1 MATAEVEI
9 IYKSNV
15 QGLEASVSKITDSNN
30 AILKNTE
37 ETTKKIADDFK
48 KVGAASAAAFGSAQ
62 VKNALDQLNAES
74 KQLTSSLSKLQEE
87 YVLLIG
93 SGNKASKAFKDN
105 VAAQAQLKSQ
115 IAEVANQQR
124 QLNDAYGQSD
134 QKQKSLTGQLRALKQ
149 ELSLLEQEGKDNT
162 EQFQQLTLQ
171 AAKLE
176 DQIGDTRERVRVL
189 ASDTFK
195 FDAAVG
201 AVQGL
206 AAGFEVAQGVAAL
219 FGEENQDLQEAI
231 NKTTAAIAIANGV
244 QQLANQITGQ
254 GATKLFLLS
263 AAQKANALATNLAS
277 GALKGFRVALAAT
290 GIGALAV
297 GLSLIVAYWDD
308 IKSAISG
315 VSEESKKLGQTSLA
329 SANAEKEKLDLIEK
343 QKEILILNGKT
354 EKQILQDQITQSQRA
369 IVAQE
374 NLIKTNQANLKL
386 QIEAEKRSFEVVRN
400 IARFGIEAS
409 VATLRALVAPLDLLI
424 VTANKV
430 ADALGF
436 EQITSTINE
445 QITKFTT
452 SSSEALASLAFDPQE
467 TKAKGEQ
474 ALAESEKTLLDL
486 QNQRAG
492 FLNNINQQEKDAAAK
507 NRDAA
512 KSNDEKL
519 KEDRDRAREELRKAE
534 EEAFKNSLTEQ
545 ERILNENNNTIAELE
560 KNFREAQFKA
570 GTQEA
575 ITAEKQLGDAIAQI
589 RAEENKK
596 IAELDKKDLQ
606 ESQDKALQ
614 AAKASADATLQQ
626 QIEALQNQQA
636 IELANAEKLGKDKK
650 EITERYG
657 KEIAALNVQ
666 LAQSEFN
673 TKVSTIKALEIEE
686 GSSLDRRIELINL
699 EAQKRREDAKKN
711 IADEKERAAAIEL
724 INAETNAAIREENE
738 RTGQEQI
745 DNFLKI
751 GKELNEIFG
760 TFIEIQKELS
770 EQRIEQFTAAAE
782 IEKENIN
789 NSLDEYED
797 KNRKLEASEL
807 RLQRKI
813 AAEKLKQAKLD
824 KAKAIF
830 DVFLNTAQAV
840 TAAYAASVATFG
852 QPFAGFAAAQGL
864 LQASLIAAKPLPKFK
879 RGGMI
884 GGRSHEAGGTMI
896 EAEKGEFVVN
906 KNSVSKHRDVLEA
919 MNRSSHDFK
928 RYIEQR
934 YVRPALL
941 DIATGRKDKGVQV
954 NATLNAKNMER
965 EIKGLR
971 KDLKGKNTTINING
985 FDSRYSWR
993 SN

>member
-1 MATAEVEI
+1 MATAEIEI

-231 NKTTAAIAIANGV
+231 NKTTAAIAISNGV
-244 QQLANQITGQ
+244 QQLASQITGQ

-277 GALKGFRVALAAT
+277 NALKGFRGALAAT
-290 GIGALAV
+290 GV
-297 GLSLIVAYWDD
+297 GLLIVALGTIVAYWDD
-308 IKSAISG
+308 IKAAISG
-315 VSEESKKLGQTSLA
+315 VSDEQEAL
-329 SANAEKEKLDLIEK
+329 NAKAAADVTAQQNKLDAIGNQEN
-343 QKEILILNGKT
+343 ILRLQGKT
-354 EKQILQDQITQSQRA
+354 EEDILKLKIAQTDEVIAATEESIRQQQITLE
-369 IVAQE
+369 AQ
-374 NLIKTNQANLKL
+374 L
-386 QIEAEKRSFEVVRN
+386 EAEKRNRKILSGLLQFAN
-400 IARFGIEAS
+400 
-409 VATLRALVAPLDLLI
+409 APLQAVIDGIDFISQKLSGEKLI
-424 VTANKV
+424 DFNIG
-430 ADALGF
+430 D
-436 EQITSTINE
+436 S
-445 QITKFTT
+445 
-452 SSSEALASLAFDPQE
+452 LASLVFDPEEVEAEGRASIAEAQKQLE
-467 TKAKGEQ
+467 TLK
-474 ALAESEKTLLDL
+474 
-486 QNQRAG
+486 NQRAG
-492 FLNNINQQEKDAAAK
+492 FQLSIQQANKDAATK

-512 KSNDEKL
+512 NDAAKKE
-519 KEDRDRAREELRKAE
+519 KEDRDKAREELRKAE
-534 EEAFKNSLTEQ
+534 EEAFKNTLTEQ
-545 ERILNENNNTIAELE
+545 ERLLNENNEKVIELE
-560 KNFREAQFKA
+560 RNFREARFKA
-570 GTQEA
+570 GSQEA

-589 RAEENKK
+589 RAEEAKK
-596 IAELDKKDLQ
+596 LAELDQKDLQ

-626 QIEALQNQQA
+626 QIEALQKQQE
-636 IELANAEKLGKDKK
+636 IELTNADQLGKDKK

-657 KEIAALNVQ
+657 KEIAALNEQ

-673 TKVSTIKALEIEE
+673 TKVNTLKALEIIE

-699 EAQKRREDAKKN
+699 EAEKRREEARKN
-711 IADEKERAAAIEL
+711 IKDAEELSAALEL
-724 INAETNAAIREENE
+724 INAETNAAIREENKK
-738 RTGQEQI
+738 TAQEQVDAFFNVANSAADI
-745 DNFLKI
+745 LT
-751 GKELNEIFG
+751 GLLEL
-760 TFIEIQKELS
+760 QKEQS
-770 EQRIEQFTAAAE
+770 ERRISDIQTQSEAELAAINGSTDAE
-782 IEKENIN
+782 I
-789 NSLDEYED
+789 D
-797 KNRKLEASEL
+797 KQRKREALEL
-807 RLQRKI
+807 RTNRAI
-813 AAEKLKQAKLD
+813 AEEKLKQAKLD
-824 KAKAIF
+824 RAKALF
-830 DVFLNTAQAV
+830 DIAINTATAV
-840 TAAYAASVATFG
+840 SRAYAASITTFG
-852 QPFAGFAAAQGL
+852 LPFSAFALAQGAI
-864 LQASLIAAKPLPKFK
+864 QAAIVASQPLPKFK
-879 RGGMI
+879 QGGII
-884 GGRSHEAGGTMI
+884 GGKSHEAGGTVI
-896 EAEKGEFVVN
+896 EAERGEFVVN
-906 KNSVSKHRDVLEA
+906 KKSVSKHRDILEA
-919 MNRSSHDFK
+919 MNRSSHDLNK
-928 RYIEQR
+928 LINERYI
-934 YVRPALL
+934 RPAIL
-941 DIATGRKDKGVQV
+941 DYASKSKDGAVVV
-954 NATLNAKNMER
+954 NASLNSKSMEKKLDRLNKTMASKN
-965 EIKGLR
+965 LVV
-971 KDLKGKNTTINING
+971 NING
-985 FDSRYSWR
+985 SDSRYSWR
-993 SN
+993 NN

>member
-62 VKNALDQLNAES
+62 VRNALDQLNAES
-74 KQLTSSLSKLQEE
+74 KQLTSSLGKLQEE

-124 QLNDAYGQSD
+124 QLNEAYGQTD

-149 ELSLLEQEGKDNT
+149 ELATLEQEGKDNT

-263 AAQKANALATNLAS
+263 AAQKANAFATNLAS
-277 GALKGFRVALAAT
+277 NALKGFRGALVATGVGALIVALGT
-290 GIGALAV
+290 V
-297 GLSLIVAYWDD
+297 VAYWDD
-308 IKSAISG
+308 IKAAISG
-315 VSEESKKLGQTSLA
+315 VSEESKKLSETSQV
-329 SANAEKEKLDLIEK
+329 SANVEKEKLDLIDK
-343 QKEILILNGKT
+343 QREILKLNGQT
-354 EKQILQDQITQSQRA
+354 EKQILQDQVKQAERA

-409 VATLRALVAPLDLLI
+409 VAVLRALVAPLDLLI

-436 EQITSTINE
+436 EQITTTINE

-452 SSSEALASLAFDPQE
+452 ASSEALASLAFDPQE

-512 KSNDEKL
+512 KANDDKL

-534 EEAFKNSLTEQ
+534 EEAFQNSLTEQ
-545 ERILNENNNTIAELE
+545 ERVLNENNAKILELE

-636 IELANAEKLGKDKK
+636 IELANAEQLGKDKK

-673 TKVSTIKALEIEE
+673 TKVNTIKALEIEE
-686 GSSLDRRIELINL
+686 GSSLQRRVELINL
-699 EAQKRREDAKKN
+699 EAEKRREEARKNIKDAK
-711 IADEKERAAAIEL
+711 ELAAALEL
-724 INAETNAAIREENE
+724 INAETNAAIREENKSTLEEQVDGFFKVVNEAADIIGGLADLQKEQSE
-738 RTGQEQI
+738 RRIT
-745 DNFLKI
+745 
-751 GKELNEIFG
+751 
-760 TFIEIQKELS
+760 EIQAQS
-770 EQRIEQFTAAAE
+770 EAE
-782 IEKENIN
+782 
-789 NSLDEYED
+789 
-797 KNRKLEASEL
+797 LEAINSTTDSEIDKQRKREALEL
-807 RLQRKI
+807 RTNRAI
-813 AAEKLKQAKLD
+813 AAEKIKQAKLE
-824 KAKAIF
+824 KAISLF
-830 DVFLNTAQAV
+830 DIAINTAAAV
-840 TAAYAASVATFG
+840 SKAVAQSPLTFG
-852 QPFAGFAAAQGL
+852 LPWSAFALAQGAI
-864 LQASLIAAKPLPKFK
+864 QAGIVASKPLPKFK
-879 RGGMI
+879 QGGMI
-884 GGRSHEAGGTMI
+884 GGKSHEAGGTVI
-896 EAEKGEFVVN
+896 EAERGEFVVN
-906 KNSVSKHRDVLEA
+906 KKSVSKHRDILEA
-919 MNRSSHDFK
+919 MNRSSHDLNK
-928 RYIEQR
+928 LINERYI
-934 YVRPALL
+934 RPAIL
-941 DIATGRKDKGVQV
+941 DYASKSKDGAVVV
-954 NATLNAKNMER
+954 NASLNSKSMEKKLDRLNKTMASKN
-965 EIKGLR
+965 LVV
-971 KDLKGKNTTINING
+971 NING
-985 FDSRYSWR
+985 SDSRYSWR
-993 SN
+993 NN

>member
-1 MATAEVEI
+1 MATAEIEI

-30 AILKNTE
+30 AIVKSTE
-37 ETTKKIADDFK
+37 EATKKVADDFK
-48 KVGAASAAAFGSAQ
+48 KVGSAAAAAFGSTQ
-62 VKNALDQLNAES
+62 VKAALDQLNSES
-74 KQLTSSLSKLQEE
+74 KQLTTSLGKLQEE

-124 QLNDAYGQSD
+124 QLNDAYGQTD

-149 ELSLLEQEGKDNT
+149 ELSTLEQEGKDNT

-176 DQIGDTRERVRVL
+176 DQIGDTRERVKVL

-263 AAQKANALATNLAS
+263 AAQKANAFATNLAS
-277 GALKGFRVALAAT
+277 NALKGFRGALVATGVGALIVALGT
-290 GIGALAV
+290 V
-297 GLSLIVAYWDD
+297 VAYWDD
-308 IKSAISG
+308 IKAAISG
-315 VSEESKKLGQTSLA
+315 VSEESKKLSETSQN
-329 SANAEKEKLDLIEK
+329 SANVEKEKLDLIEK
-343 QKEILILNGKT
+343 QKEILKLNGKT
-354 EKQILQDQITQSQRA
+354 EKEILQDQITQSQRA
-369 IVAQE
+369 IVTQE

-409 VATLRALVAPLDLLI
+409 VAVLRALVAPLDLLI

-467 TKAKGEQ
+467 TKTKGEQ

-512 KSNDEKL
+512 KGNDDKL

-534 EEAFKNSLTEQ
+534 EEAFQNSLTEQ
-545 ERILNENNNTIAELE
+545 ERILNENNAKILELE

-614 AAKASADATLQQ
+614 AAKGSADATLQQ

-636 IELANAEKLGKDKK
+636 IELGNAEQLGADKK

-657 KEIAALNVQ
+657 KEIAALNEQ

-673 TKVSTIKALEIEE
+673 TKVNTLKALEIAE

-699 EAQKRREDAKKN
+699 EAEKRREEARKNIKDAK
-711 IADEKERAAAIEL
+711 ELSAALEL
-724 INAETNAAIREENE
+724 INAETNAAIREENKK
-738 RTGQEQI
+738 TAQEQV
-745 DNFLKI
+745 DNFFNITNEVADII
-751 GKELNEIFG
+751 GGLAELQKEQSENRI
-760 TFIEIQKELS
+760 TEIQAQS
-770 EQRIEQFTAAAE
+770 EAE
-782 IEKENIN
+782 
-789 NSLDEYED
+789 
-797 KNRKLEASEL
+797 LEAINSTTDSEIDKQRKREALEL
-807 RLQRKI
+807 RTNRAI
-813 AAEKLKQAKLD
+813 AAEKIKQAKLE
-824 KAKAIF
+824 KAISLF
-830 DVFLNTAQAV
+830 DIAINTAAAV
-840 TAAYAASVATFG
+840 SKAVAQSPLTFG
-852 QPFAGFAAAQGL
+852 LPWSAFALAQGAI
-864 LQASLIAAKPLPKFK
+864 QAGIVASKPLPKFK
-879 RGGMI
+879 QGGII
-884 GGRSHEAGGTMI
+884 GGKSHEAGGTVI

-906 KNSVSKHRDVLEA
+906 KKSVSKHRDILEA
-919 MNRSSHDFK
+919 MNRSSHDLNK
-928 RYIEQR
+928 LIDERYI
-934 YVRPALL
+934 RPAIL
-941 DIATGRKDKGVQV
+941 DYASKSKDRSVIV
-954 NATLNAKNMER
+954 NASLNSKSMEKKLDRLNKTMASKN
-965 EIKGLR
+965 LVV
-971 KDLKGKNTTINING
+971 NING
-985 FDSRYSWR
+985 SDSRYSWR
-993 SN
+993 NN